1 MTLGAHAVRSR
12 SVVSSLLLLLAIGL
26 LFFVFP
32 SHSTAS
38 ASIHPTALDE
48 DSNISLRND
57 APDEIYRTDAVSAA
71 AIPFDSS
78 ILTRAPHLIRRG
90 QSSRL
95 PLQVVRP
102 ATDAV
107 YYRAQVK
114 GRTLMCWM
122 QNPALAGDQAISPW
136 NRFEQLAEWGWTGP
150 QGSNPI
156 RINYSEERDPAMRR
170 LVSSPRT
177 GMVGQVEHK
186 TTPAHAPVTLD
197 GITYQYPVSAQP
209 PSPQVYTHTHL
220 IFFVVG
226 NYGGIPKH
234 LLPQRR
240 SHSRILQFRY
250 PIPQTFF
257 FPSNMTLP

>member
-1 MTLGAHAVRSR
+1 MTLGAHAVRSW
-12 SVVSSLLLLLAIGL
+12 SVVSSLLLLLAIRL
-26 LFFVFP
+26 LIFVFP

-71 AIPFDSS
+71 ALPFDSS

-95 PLQVVRP
+95 PPQVVRP

-114 GRTLMCWM
+114 GHTLMCWM

-170 LVSSPRT
+170 LVGSRPRT

-197 GITYQYPVSAQP
+197 GRTYQYPVSAQP
-209 PSPQVYTHTHL
+209 HLFRVHTQASD
-220 IFFVVG
+220 FFVVG

-250 PIPQTFF
+250 TIPQTFF
-257 FPSNMTLP
+257 FPST

>member
-1 MTLGAHAVRSR
+1 MGHLASQSLERLVAVRHTLLVPGACHASVSMGDTRRARR
-12 SVVSSLLLLLAIGL
+12 SWNVVSSLLLLFAIGL
-26 LFFVFP
+26 LFFFVFP

-71 AIPFDSS
+71 ALPFDSS

-95 PLQVVRP
+95 PPQVVRP

-114 GRTLMCWM
+114 GHTLMCWM

-170 LVSSPRT
+170 LVGSRPRT

-209 PSPQVYTHTHL
+209 PSPQGYTHRHL
-220 IFFVVG
+220 I
-226 NYGGIPKH
+226 
-234 LLPQRR
+234 
-240 SHSRILQFRY
+240 SS
-250 PIPQTFF
+250 
-257 FPSNMTLP
+257 S